1 MIVGDIVMIAM
12 ARLNGKDVLLLL
24 EDFDQLRQQRRG
36 ILRGK
41 PCRRQRG
48 LEPFGMVS
56 TGWCFQPTPLKN
68 MSSSVGMIIQYME
81 K

>member
-1 MIVGDIVMIAM
+1 MIVGDIVMVAIWPAM

-41 PCRRQRG
+41 PCQDN
-48 LEPFGMVS
+48 E
-56 TGWCFQPTPLKN
+56 GWSHSGWYKLLGGKTVN
-68 MSSSVGMIIQYME
+68 SND
-81 K
+81 